1 MSKTYKVLSVLLAV
15 AMLFSV
21 VAVSA
26 FAAYTPTDTDK
37 SGNAYTQTWAL
48 SEPTNNGDGT
58 WSVNVSLTTNYPVGS
73 IQFKIANTNNTGVK
87 LTKAVK
93 GAAFAND
100 ANVTFSNATGKV
112 TIVPKTTGKTNL
124 ACAVVNGVI
133 ATLTYTVE
141 SGASAD
147 INIVNDPKGTVGTD
161 VGGSLIATR
170 CGTAQL
176 VGDYIAD
183 GPGVYGQTVLG
194 VGESRHIGESA
205 KPELVVIE
213 GTNGVIDT
221 KKTTLTNEDE
231 STYKVD
237 GLIYGVETS
246 GDVDDGTDNY
256 DQTIADVFEVKNGT
270 MNIVKNDV
278 NSTCGT
284 GTKVQVLDKTGNVV
298 ATYVLVIFGDVN
310 GDGKINNNDA
320 SIVKLHN
327 LGYYD
332 DGDDGD
338 GEITDSVKL
347 LAGDVDGDR
356 RVNNNDASYMKM
368 HNIGYYPDGD
378 DGDGAM
384 SQAEIMAKLS
394 RQGII

>member
-194 VGESRHIGESA
+194 VGESRHIGKTA
-205 KPELVVIE
+205 TPKLAVVE
-213 GTNGVIDT
+213 GKGGVIDT
-221 KKTTLTNEDE
+221 NRG
-231 STYKVD
+231 YV
-237 GLIYGVETS
+237 YGIDVVEGET
-246 GDVDDGTDNY
+246 V
-256 DQTIADVFEVKNGT
+256 QDVFTVTDGGDFEITANKFGGAET
-270 MNIVKNDV
+270 
-278 NSTCGT
+278 GT
-284 GTKVQVLDKTGNVV
+284 GSILTVVDANGDPTGEE
-298 ATYVLVIFGDVN
+298 YYIVIFGDVT
-310 GDGKINNNDA
+310 GDGWMDPDDTAYVLQYDA
-320 SIVKLHN
+320 GVREDLSV
-327 LGYYD
+327 LGD
-332 DGDDGD
+332 LGDDFY
-338 GEITDSVKL
+338 L
-347 LAGDVDGDR
+347 FAGDVTGDAYADPDDTAYILQ
-356 RVNNNDASYMKM
+356 VDAGVKESLPYTAAQLAQMNYNN
-368 HNIGYYPDGD
+368 
-378 DGDGAM
+378 
-384 SQAEIMAKLS
+384 
-394 RQGII
+394 